1 MNSPTSKLND
11 NYRELIKQMEQRS
24 HERMQVPLECRV
36 TAIDKRQPDSVR
48 VVENISRSGIL
59 IRWTNAG
66 QCPELPALGD
76 LIGVEMVLPVKHS
89 FDPRT
94 WYCSGEVVRITNP
107 EPGAEPTVAVKI
119 NSTKIRKLHVSANR
133 LVN

>member
-1 MNSPTSKLND
+1 MNSTTSKFND
-11 NYRELIKQMEQRS
+11 NYRELIKRMEQRS

-36 TAIDKRQPDSVR
+36 SAIDKRRPDSMR

-59 IRWTNAG
+59 IRWTSKAHGN
-66 QCPELPALGD
+66 ELPALGD
-76 LIGVEMVLPVKHS
+76 MLGVEMVLPVNHT

-119 NSTKIRKLHVSANR
+119 STTKIRKVTASGNR